1 MRLSSIATNLFSLKE
16 SKYFPPSVLINQY
29 FLLGAIDSA
38 LVMMLSKVEYIA
50 ARTYGFGK
58 DFAGAD
64 ACEDIEG
71 SVFHCGRNL
80 FDGSRICRRGR
91 GKYTFKAY
99 SGSRL

>member
-50 ARTYGFGK
+50 ATFIINDIFDSK
-58 DFAGAD
+58 DINKKLICNILFA
-64 ACEDIEG
+64 
-71 SVFHCGRNL
+71 
-80 FDGSRICRRGR
+80 
-91 GKYTFKAY
+91 K
-99 SGSRL
+99 SGQKII